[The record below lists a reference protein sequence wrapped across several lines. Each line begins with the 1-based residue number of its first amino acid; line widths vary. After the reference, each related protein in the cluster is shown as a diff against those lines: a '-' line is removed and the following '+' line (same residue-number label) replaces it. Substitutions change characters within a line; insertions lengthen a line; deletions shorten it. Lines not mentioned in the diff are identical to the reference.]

1 MLSEWRKFK
10 GWVVLEFFLSNPYTK
25 VHIKKLAR
33 ELNLSPQTSNRY
45 MRLYEAEKLLESESI
60 GNLIQ
65 FSLNNRHP
73 LVKEWKR
80 LYFNLVLHESNF
92 LDNFVQRN
100 PSIINI
106 LLYGSHAN
114 GEYSEKSDIDIL
126 VISQKKEI
134 DLSAIKNLEL
144 HLNKEAQVTVYTIGE
159 WRRLIKKDDHFVKS
173 VLSKHILLYG
183 EMLDG
188 N

>member
-10 GWVVLEFFLSNPYTK
+10 GWVILEFFLSNPYTK

-92 LDNFVQRN
+92 LDNFVQHN
-100 PSIINI
+100 PSTINI
-106 LLYGSHAN
+106 LLYGSHAA
-114 GEYSEKSDIDIL
+114 GEYSYKSDIDIL
-126 VISQKKEI
+126 VIAQNKKI
-134 DLSAIKNLEL
+134 DLSAVKNLEIQ
-144 HLNKEAQVTVYTIGE
+144 LNKEVQVSVYTIGE
-159 WRRLIKKDDHFVKS
+159 WRRLIKKEDPFVKS
-173 VLSKHILLYG
+173 VLSKHILLFG
-183 EMLDG
+183 EILDSK
-188 N
+188 

>member
-10 GWVVLEFFLSNPYTK
+10 GWVILEFFLSNPYTK

-45 MRLYEAEKLLESESI
+45 LRLYEAEKILESESI

-65 FSLNNRHP
+65 FSLNNRYP

-100 PSIINI
+100 PSTINI
-106 LLYGSHAN
+106 LLYGSHAT
-114 GEYSEKSDIDIL
+114 GEYSDKSDIDML
-126 VISQKKEI
+126 VIAQNKEI
-134 DLSAIKNLEL
+134 DLSALKNLEIQL
-144 HLNKEAQVTVYTIGE
+144 HKEAQVSVYTIGE
-159 WRRLIKKDDHFVKS
+159 WRKLIKKDDPFVKS

-188 N
+188 